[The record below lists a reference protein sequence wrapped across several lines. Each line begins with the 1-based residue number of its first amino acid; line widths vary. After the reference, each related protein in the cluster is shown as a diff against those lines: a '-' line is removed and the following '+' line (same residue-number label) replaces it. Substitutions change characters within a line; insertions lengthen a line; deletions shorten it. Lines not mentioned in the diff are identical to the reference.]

1 MALTAFGLAGLAL
14 VMLMFGLSFAV
25 TTARE
30 VVTRVAD
37 VGTTVVKRWG
47 GRIMVGV
54 GLWLILLS
62 LGANFFARIFP
73 VHPEV
78 QGQMPGMERSSDPTP
93 AVKGFYKGQQ
103 VQFIHTEAS
112 DPKVAAMLTRMMGPK
127 VLVVPSLKEIP
138 SRLLADVYVFTNGVK
153 GEGPFGFQADVFD
166 TAPGDAGY
174 TPLRRVNLVSWKD
187 SITARILRAAE
198 DVQSASARGEV
209 RVVRPQVVVNMP
221 FLSWPGGQ
229 R

>member
-1 MALTAFGLAGLAL
+1 
-14 VMLMFGLSFAV
+14 MLMFGLSFAV

-47 GRIMVGV
+47 GRIMIGV

-62 LGANFFARIFP
+62 VGANFFARIFP
-73 VHPEV
+73 VHLEA
-78 QGQMPGMERSSDPTP
+78 QGQMPGMERSSDLTP
-93 AVKGFYKGQQ
+93 AVKGFYKGRQ

-112 DPKVAAMLTRMMGPK
+112 DPKVAEMLTKMMGPK
-127 VLVVPSLKEIP
+127 VLVVPSLKDIP
-138 SRLLADVYVFTNGVK
+138 ARLLADVYVFTNGIK
-153 GEGPFGFQADVFD
+153 GEGPFGFQLDVFD

-174 TPLRRVNLVSWKD
+174 TPLRRVTLVSWKN
-187 SITARILRAAE
+187 SVTARILRAAE
-198 DVQSASARGEV
+198 DVQGARMTGEV
-209 RVVRPQVVVNMP
+209 SVVQSQVVVNMP

>member
-1 MALTAFGLAGLAL
+1 
-14 VMLMFGLSFAV
+14 MLMFGLSFAV

-30 VVTRVAD
+30 VVTRMAD

-47 GRIMVGV
+47 VRIMIGV

-62 LGANFFARIFP
+62 LGATFFARIFP
-73 VHPEV
+73 VHPEAR
-78 QGQMPGMERSSDPTP
+78 GEMPGMGRSGNLTP
-93 AVKGFYKGQQ
+93 PVKGFYKGRE

-112 DPKVAAMLTRMMGPK
+112 DPNVAERLTRMMGPK

-166 TAPGDAGY
+166 TAPSDAAY
-174 TPLRRVNLVSWKD
+174 TPLRRVNLVSWKNGG
-187 SITARILRAAE
+187 TARIIRAAE
-198 DVQSASARGEV
+198 DVQDARMKGQV
-209 RVVRPQVVVNMP
+209 SVVKSRVVVNMP
-221 FLSWPGGQ
+221 FLRWPGGQ